1 MDNASASSVVCVS
14 MRVKDA
20 KGHCTGKRWE
30 VIRVIQQFSCHILY
44 SFAYALPFCQ
54 NHLIC
59 IRTSIAA
66 GKISRALPM
75 NLPPFKD
82 GASPSAAN
90 KSTSH
95 ATSPTNNTE
104 ELKPHCEP
112 QRKCSK
118 GLSNF
123 STLPPITRRSP
134 SRSAD
139 NSPTVENI
147 LPGCALERTTA
158 KPMPHLPESPRD
170 RQMGTTNP

>member
-1 MDNASASSVVCVS
+1 MTYSKSNLREIPNRRRKKMGGHTRHSTIFLSYPLFVC
-14 MRVKDA
+14 
-20 KGHCTGKRWE
+20 
-30 VIRVIQQFSCHILY
+30 I
-44 SFAYALPFCQ
+44 P
-54 NHLIC
+54 
-59 IRTSIAA
+59 TSIAA
-66 GKISRALPM
+66 GKTSRALPT
-75 NLPPFKD
+75 NLPPFKG

-90 KSTSH
+90 KSTSR
-95 ATSPTNNTE
+95 ATSPTSSTE

-123 STLPPITRRSP
+123 SMLLPITRRSP